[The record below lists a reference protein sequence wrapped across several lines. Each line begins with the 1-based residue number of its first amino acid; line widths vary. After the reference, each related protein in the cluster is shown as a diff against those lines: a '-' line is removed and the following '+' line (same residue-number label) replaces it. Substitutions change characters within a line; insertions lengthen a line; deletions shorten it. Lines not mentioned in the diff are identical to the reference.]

1 MTDPYSVLGVSRS
14 ASMDE
19 IKKAY
24 RNLSRKYHPD
34 ANINNPNK
42 AQAEEKFK
50 QVQQAYQQIVYEK
63 EHGEG
68 TYNRQGQQSYGG
80 YSSGGYGQGYG
91 YGSPFEEFFRQ
102 YQQRQSAPFGDDV
115 ELQAALN
122 YINNGHYSEAMTA
135 LNNSSNRSAAWY
147 YLHAMANA
155 GLGNNINAKED
166 ARRACEMEPG
176 NARYAQLLRQLES
189 GNAWYGQRQ
198 QQSGYDMSNCG
209 RGGASLCPL
218 CLMSMCCC
226 RMPICCC

>member
-1 MTDPYSVLGVSRS
+1 MTDPYGVLGVSRN

-68 TYNRQGQQSYGG
+68 TYDRQ
-80 YSSGGYGQGYG
+80 SSSSGYGQGSYGGGYGG
-91 YGSPFEEFFRQ
+91 YGSPFEDFFRQ

-122 YINNGHYSEAMTA
+122 YINAGHYAEAMTA

-166 ARRACEMEPG
+166 AKKACEMEPG
-176 NARYAQLLRQLES
+176 NSRYQQLLRQLES

-198 QQSGYDMSNCG
+198 SGYDMSGCG
-209 RGGASLCPL
+209 RGSSALCPI

-226 RMPICCC
+226 RPYSFCCF